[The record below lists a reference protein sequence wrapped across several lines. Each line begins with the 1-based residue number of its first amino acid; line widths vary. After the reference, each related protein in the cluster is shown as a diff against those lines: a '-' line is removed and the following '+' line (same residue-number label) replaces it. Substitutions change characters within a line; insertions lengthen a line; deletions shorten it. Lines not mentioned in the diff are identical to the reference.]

1 MLVMGTPTLPYMFRM
16 RVGDST
22 EGRTRLARWL
32 LGIACAA
39 FAIWGSFQ
47 FFTQVVGT
55 HITDC
60 DFDANGA
67 YAEVRVNNLLGWVP
81 HRQEVWVD
89 FYLDGREFAEQ
100 DAYPRVPA
108 FGRGRTVVRAADFPR
123 ADDHASGRTVYVDAT
138 HHHHVRFVTK
148 KFAEANPRTTLT
160 EVVPDASHAL
170 SCGLDYTDPD

>member
-1 MLVMGTPTLPYMFRM
+1 MYGSVGVPITNITSPREISPGPPRQM
-16 RVGDST
+16 RAHRHERAPDS
-22 EGRTRLARWL
+22 ERGGSAGRTLAPIGVASLAAPPASPRAWLGQRPIPDSAGLGRLVRLAL
-32 LGIACAA
+32 LGLPGRDV
-39 FAIWGSFQ
+39 AIWGSFQ

-100 DAYPRVPA
+100 
-108 FGRGRTVVRAADFPR
+108 
-123 ADDHASGRTVYVDAT
+123 
-138 HHHHVRFVTK
+138 
-148 KFAEANPRTTLT
+148 
-160 EVVPDASHAL
+160 
-170 SCGLDYTDPD
+170 